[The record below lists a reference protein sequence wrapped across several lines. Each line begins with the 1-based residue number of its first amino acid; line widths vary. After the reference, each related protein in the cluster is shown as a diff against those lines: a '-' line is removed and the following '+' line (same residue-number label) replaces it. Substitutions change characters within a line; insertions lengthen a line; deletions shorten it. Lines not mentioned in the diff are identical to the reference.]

1 MDSWIGHPHFTVIDN
16 YSTLSFK
23 HKIEQALDTVLKFIG
38 LPTPTSFYKKYLLVK
53 DSPIDLPKD
62 IKFETFNAIEI
73 FLQLSGDQVDNFLR
87 RSGKDDTYIYTH
99 EIRYIKNN
107 ERIVKKSQITPR
119 EFISLQ
125 ESQS

>member
-1 MDSWIGHPHFTVIDN
+1 VDSWIGHPHFTVIDN
-16 YSTLSFK
+16 YSTQSFK
-23 HKIEQALDTVLKFIG
+23 HKIESALDTVLKFIG

-53 DSPIDLPKD
+53 DSPIDLPID

-119 EFISLQ
+119 EFISL
-125 ESQS
+125 

>member
-1 MDSWIGHPHFTVIDN
+1 M
-16 YSTLSFK
+16 
-23 HKIEQALDTVLKFIG
+23 KFIG

-53 DSPIDLPKD
+53 DSSIDLPID